1 MSLDVFNNYECDGQ
15 LELCEP
21 PMKKSELQAYL
32 KGFRRD
38 GEVAV
43 VVVDSRGRN
52 RYPVRRTMCVTDMG
66 DPVIIIDVGNPENL
80 DTENLEH
87 TDLSDQMQLDLLGE
101 EERTNGKH
109 KYGNASCV

>member
-1 MSLDVFNNYECDGQ
+1 MGMEVFANYECDGQ
-15 LELCEP
+15 IELTEP

-32 KGFRRD
+32 KSFKRD

-43 VVVDSRGRN
+43 IVVDSRGRN
-52 RYPVRRTMCVTDMG
+52 RYPVRGITRVKDMG

-109 KYGNASCV
+109 